1 MDQMVV
7 NAVVRTESGKRAAK
21 KLRANGRLPAVMY
34 NSRGEAVMLDVD
46 EAEFSKVWRNTTPT
60 TLITLKVDGKDYLS
74 FIKATEYDIITD
86 KNLHVDFHT
95 IDENKK
101 LKVKMNVQFTGSPVG
116 VREGGKLRTHEAQ
129 IQITCLPKDL
139 PPRITADLS
148 ALKIG
153 DTFRVKDLGLSDAVT
168 VLTDA
173 EKNLA
178 SVLAAK

>member
-74 FIKATEYDIITD
+74 FIKATEYDIPT
-86 KNLHVDFHT
+86 
-95 IDENKK
+95 
-101 LKVKMNVQFTGSPVG
+101 P
-116 VREGGKLRTHEAQ
+116 
-129 IQITCLPKDL
+129 
-139 PPRITADLS
+139 
-148 ALKIG
+148 
-153 DTFRVKDLGLSDAVT
+153 
-168 VLTDA
+168 
-173 EKNLA
+173 EKTT
-178 SVLAAK
+178 